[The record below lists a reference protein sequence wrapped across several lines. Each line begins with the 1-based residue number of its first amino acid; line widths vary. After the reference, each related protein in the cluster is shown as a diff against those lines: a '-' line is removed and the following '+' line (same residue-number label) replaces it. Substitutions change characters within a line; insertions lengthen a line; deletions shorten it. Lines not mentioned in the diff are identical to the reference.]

1 MNSYNDANP
10 IISFRIKDYQ
20 KKKLDN
26 ISKKDARFESTTD
39 LVKEILIKYLS
50 GELVENI
57 ESKDAKMQDLRMEK
71 LTEEIRYLKIKNDF
85 AENFDKPLS
94 NSAVRMLKPITQTYE
109 QETIEELSISPYD
122 ADNKRLQCTDCGV
135 LLTWNSFE
143 TYLQQ
148 IKEYKNHIL
157 SRHNREFSPLEK
169 NVIDNLKYEG
179 KSKWRKKINQN
190 HNWKENIQ
198 DALIVIQQIFESDF
212 HQKIKNGSV
221 NVSIVIG

>member
-94 NSAVRMLKPITQTYE
+94 NSATRILKPRHQALAVGGLAGEIDLTQ
-109 QETIEELSISPYD
+109 SPYD
-122 ADNKRLQCTDCGV
+122 AHNKRLQCTDCGV

-143 TYLQQ
+143 SYLQQ
-148 IKEYKNHIL
+148 IKEYKQHVL
-157 SRHNREFSPLEK
+157 SRHNREFTPLEK

-179 KSKWRKKINQN
+179 KSK
-190 HNWKENIQ
+190 
-198 DALIVIQQIFESDF
+198 
-212 HQKIKNGSV
+212 
-221 NVSIVIG
+221 